1 MKLWNILAVISGST
15 HIIIYDGCAEVFNGK
30 MCEVTKTEWEEKM
43 ERYMDN
49 EIIRVNTI
57 DGAITIAV

>member
-1 MKLWNILAVISGST
+1 MKLYNILSVISGGT

-30 MCEVTKTEWEEKM
+30 MCEVSKTEWDEKM
-43 ERYMDN
+43 DRYMNND
-49 EIIRVNTI
+49 IIRVNTI